1 MRIFR
6 NSVAE
11 ARFLHAPRSRPF
23 PQLDQAARKA
33 GPIIRMIIFSMILAE
48 IWADRKSVM
57 DAVIT
62 GFSVG
67 KEGDFSN
74 AGTLV
79 GKPGSVYLPV

>member
-1 MRIFR
+1 MRIE

-11 ARFLHAPRSRPF
+11 ARSLQAPRSRTF

-33 GPIIRMIIFSMILAE
+33 GPIIRMIIFSMIRIE

-62 GFSVG
+62 AFWGG
-67 KEGDFSN
+67 KEG
-74 AGTLV
+74 A
-79 GKPGSVYLPV
+79 PEPH